1 MAVLPESKLEQIQF
15 CESHIPVWSANAVA
29 IGLTA
34 AQVTTLTGQ
43 TTTARTSYT
52 AALSTRQA
60 AKAATTTF
68 HNNTKAMR
76 NTAADLIA
84 VIKAYAESKND
95 PNIYGIAQIPPPA
108 PPSPSTPP
116 GQPFNF
122 GVAVEPSG
130 ALTLSWES
138 ENSAASNGGFFTVQR
153 RLGAGGGYFTIG
165 GTPGVGGGG
174 RRNTFTDDTL
184 PAGTPTVSYIVTPKR
199 GTQTG
204 TPGEAVNITFGVGG
218 SGGMGASVTGA
229 SLTMAA

>member
-15 CESHIPVWSANAVA
+15 CESHIPVWSANAAA

-34 AQVTTLTGQ
+34 AQVTSLQTL
-43 TTTARTSYT
+43 TTTARSSYSSSQ
-52 AALSTRQA
+52 STRQA
-60 AKAATTTF
+60 AKGATTTF
-68 HNNTKAMR
+68 HNNTSAMR
-76 NTAADLIA
+76 KAAADLIA
-84 VIKAYAESKND
+84 LIKAFAESKND
-95 PNIYGIAQIPPPA
+95 PNVYGIAQIPPPS
-108 PPSPSTPP
+108 PPTPSTPP

-122 GVAVEPSG
+122 GVAVEPTG

-138 ENSAASNGGFFTVQR
+138 ENSAASSGGFFTVQR

-174 RRNTFTDDTL
+174 RRTSFTDDTL
-184 PAGTPTVSYIVTPKR
+184 PAGTPTVSYIVIPKR

-218 SGGMGASVTGA
+218 GTSVTGA
-229 SLTMAA
+229 SLSMAA